1 MKIPANRADAFTS
14 NPDAD
19 VRAILIYGPDV
30 GLVRERLNTL
40 TQVVAGAIDDPFRVS
55 EFENDQLRD
64 DPAKLGDEAA
74 ALSMTGGRRIV
85 RVRGATDTI
94 ATIVAKFIDDP
105 VGDALVLVE
114 GGDLGPRS
122 KLRTAFEKGES
133 AAALPCYADESQ
145 SIENL
150 IRASLKAEGLSISS
164 DALRWLVDHLGGD
177 RAQTRREIE
186 KLIIFVGDPDA
197 TSRPPITED
206 DVVACCGDNA
216 ALGIDDLTYAVGDGD
231 QQTAQRIFAKLSA
244 EAVSPIAT
252 LSSISR
258 HFMRLHE
265 TRGRM
270 SDGKSLEQAAA
281 SLRPPIFFKHKRRF
295 QAQANK
301 WSDALIAR
309 TLKILMDAELSAK
322 STDLPAA
329 AIVERALIQIAQV
342 GRRAGR
348 G

>member
-1 MKIPANRADAFTS
+1 MKIPASRADSFAN
-14 NPDAD
+14 NPDAN
-19 VRAILIYGPDV
+19 VRAVLIYGPDT

-40 TQVVAGAIDDPFRVS
+40 TQVVAGSVDDPFRVS
-55 EFENDQLRD
+55 EFESDQLRD

-74 ALSMTGGRRIV
+74 ALVMTGGRRVV
-85 RVRGATDTI
+85 RIRSATDSI
-94 ATIVAKFIDDP
+94 AQILSKFLDDP
-105 VGDALVLVE
+105 IGDALVLVE
-114 GGDLGPRS
+114 GSDLGPRS
-122 KLRTAFEKGES
+122 KLRSTFEKAEDG
-133 AAALPCYADESQ
+133 AALPCYADESQ
-145 SIENL
+145 SIENV
-150 IRASLKAEGLSISS
+150 IRTSLKAEGLSISS

-186 KLIIFVGDPDA
+186 KLIVYAGNPGA
-197 TSRPPITED
+197 SSRASIDED

-216 ALGIDDLTYAVGDGD
+216 ALGVDDLTYAVGDGD
-231 QQTAQRIFAKLSA
+231 QQTAQRIYAKLAA

-265 TRGRM
+265 TRGRI

-281 SLRPPIFFKHKRRF
+281 SLRPPVFFKHKRRF
-295 QAQANK
+295 QAQASK

-309 TLKILMDAELSAK
+309 SLQILMEAELAAK

-342 GRRAGR
+342 GRRAAR
-348 G
+348 R